1 MFSWTFFYVID
12 NLCSE
17 LWSEMYF
24 YKVSVPKNPN
34 YNINCTETE
43 VIKKVPLRTYDINIR
58 VKLKEMY
65 TLNTE

>member
-1 MFSWTFFYVID
+1 
-12 NLCSE
+12 
-17 LWSEMYF
+17 MYF